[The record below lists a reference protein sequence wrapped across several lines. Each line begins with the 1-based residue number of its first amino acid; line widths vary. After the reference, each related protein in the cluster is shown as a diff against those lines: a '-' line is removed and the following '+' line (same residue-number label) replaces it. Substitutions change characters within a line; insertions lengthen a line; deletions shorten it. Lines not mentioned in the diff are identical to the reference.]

1 MRKRKFLLAF
11 VAALMLLLSSVPGV
25 WAQEPV
31 QNSYEGEGFHYV
43 SGESFPTAIQVT
55 GYDQKTRNYYLNYT
69 LHTTK
74 TVDAAQTVTF
84 NYVIEVFDANGVQ
97 IGNLGTFDVPETASG
112 DVGSTDATVK
122 NSEITINDP
131 GLPAAYRVVIT
142 ITETAVA

>member
-55 GYDQKTRNYYLNYT
+55 GYDQK
-69 LHTTK
+69 
-74 TVDAAQTVTF
+74 V
-84 NYVIEVFDANGVQ
+84 
-97 IGNLGTFDVPETASG
+97 S
-112 DVGSTDATVK
+112 VK
-122 NSEITINDP
+122 YNPPWHNTQ
-131 GLPAAYRVVIT
+131 V
-142 ITETAVA
+142 